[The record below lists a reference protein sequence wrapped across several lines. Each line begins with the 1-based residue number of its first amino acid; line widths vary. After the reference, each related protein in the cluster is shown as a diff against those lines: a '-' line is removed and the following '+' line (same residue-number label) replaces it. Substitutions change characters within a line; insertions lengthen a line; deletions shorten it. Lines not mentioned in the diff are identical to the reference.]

1 MFTSIHNHTMYSN
14 LKLLD
19 SINRIPQLVNK
30 AIEYGFNGIA
40 ITDHEILSGHVEA
53 LEYGDKIRKDHPD
66 FKIILGNEIYLIKKS
81 EYKQPNTRFWHF
93 ILLAKDLEGYMQIRE
108 LSSRAWDRMYVSKGQ
123 KRTPTFY
130 EDFKE
135 VIGENKGHIILST
148 ACLGGYLNDCF
159 KRKNKEDLF
168 TFLNWMIDIGGK
180 ENVFIE
186 LQDSDSEE
194 QMAFNKF
201 AINLAKQ
208 LNIPFIVSQDAHYL
222 NKEDLVI
229 ENVFLNSKQEGDREV
244 AEFYKYTYVKPESEI
259 KEILKYLPEEDVQQA
274 IDNTQLIYKMIQP
287 FDLRK
292 DTIIPQRKLPPFTLK
307 HLLKDW
313 YDKEP
318 AIKFFSQSPWD
329 QDRFLLHSIEEGL
342 LEKKIVVTQE
352 IADRINTELGVLQY
366 ITEQVDQ
373 PMSAYLNLV
382 QEIVDIGWQ
391 TSFVG
396 VSRGCFTE
404 DAQILMGDGTF
415 KNIKDVKTGELV
427 YTHTGQIKPVLEI
440 HQYDVDEVLYKIK
453 VNGRPEFTCTNNHQI
468 YSFAH
473 KHKIDE
479 SIIPYWIEAQNL
491 KQGDFVVTPKFNNS
505 LVYACNNEL
514 EDNQNYYNRID
525 AITTMPFKGK
535 VYDLSVQ
542 DDTSYIVN
550 GCAVHNSAMSFYIN
564 YLIGI
569 VQASPLPYKIPY
581 WRFMNTATV
590 PQLTPEE
597 KAAGKRV
604 SMASSAPDVDLDWN
618 PEKSQEIMQMMRDHY
633 GEDNILNTLTYKTES
648 LKSAINTCGR
658 GLGLLPEDTHYLS
671 GLVPTSRGHVYSLKE
686 CEEGD
691 EEKGYDPHPDVVAKI
706 KSYEGLYEAIQKV
719 EGLISGCGVHASAVY
734 FFESG
739 YLHCCSL
746 MRAPNGT
753 RITGFDYRAV
763 DACSGLKMDFLYT
776 DCQSKLMKT
785 MDLLIKFHQIEWQG
799 SLRSTYNK
807 YLHPDVL
814 DYKNPEMWRKMSDGE
829 ISNLFQFDSVQ
840 GAVCIK
846 RTRPENVK
854 QLGAA
859 NAVMRLMGD
868 GSGETP
874 LDKYVRFRN
883 DPNEWEKEMD
893 AWKLTSHEKDLLR
906 KYLGD
911 KFGYA
916 SEQED
921 LMQIVQDPEIGNFS
935 LYEATKFR
943 KCVSKKKLSE
953 VEKYKHLFFTKN
965 CDHAVDK
972 EKNN

>member
-81 EYKQPNTRFWHF
+81 EYKQPDTRFWHF

-168 TFLNWMIDIGGK
+168 TFLNWMIDVGGK

-366 ITEQVDQ
+366 ITEQVEQ

-382 QEIVDIGWQ
+382 QEIINIAWQ
-391 TSFVG
+391 VTFTG
-396 VSRGCFTE
+396 VSRG
-404 DAQILMGDGTF
+404 
-415 KNIKDVKTGELV
+415 
-427 YTHTGQIKPVLEI
+427 
-440 HQYDVDEVLYKIK
+440 
-453 VNGRPEFTCTNNHQI
+453 
-468 YSFAH
+468 
-473 KHKIDE
+473 
-479 SIIPYWIEAQNL
+479 
-491 KQGDFVVTPKFNNS
+491 
-505 LVYACNNEL
+505 
-514 EDNQNYYNRID
+514 
-525 AITTMPFKGK
+525 
-535 VYDLSVQ
+535 
-542 DDTSYIVN
+542 
-550 GCAVHNSAMSFYIN
+550 SALSFYIN

-569 VQASPLPYKIPY
+569 VQASPLPYNIPY

-604 SMASSAPDVDLDWN
+604 SMASSCADIDIDLN